1 MNMIVGK
8 MIRMQEEGKGV
19 LSMTLNYLQEGTD
32 FDSVMSCYVSEEDIQ
47 KLLAG
52 QRAVI
57 DVTARQHTEV

>member
-1 MNMIVGK
+1 
-8 MIRMQEEGKGV
+8 
-19 LSMTLNYLQEGTD
+19 MTLNYLQEGTD